1 MGPHII
7 RIAKADEKPIALH
20 CTHGAD
26 RTGITSF
33 FLMGL
38 LGASEDD
45 IGRDYVL
52 TRYAGERAVLPE
64 TEFDN
69 WVSKTMNC
77 DGTTFAEKT
86 YNHLKNDIG
95 VPADTLETIREKFV
109 PGYTRPAG
117 A

>member
-1 MGPHII
+1 
-7 RIAKADEKPIALH
+7 
-20 CTHGAD
+20 
-26 RTGITSF
+26 
-33 FLMGL
+33 
-38 LGASEDD
+38 
-45 IGRDYVL
+45 
-52 TRYAGERAVLPE
+52 
-64 TEFDN
+64 
-69 WVSKTMNC
+69 MNC